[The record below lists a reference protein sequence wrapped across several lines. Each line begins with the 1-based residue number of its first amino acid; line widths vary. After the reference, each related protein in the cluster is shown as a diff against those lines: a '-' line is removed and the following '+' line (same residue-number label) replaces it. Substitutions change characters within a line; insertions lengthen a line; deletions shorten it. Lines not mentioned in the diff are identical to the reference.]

1 MFTGRNPQNQR
12 KCQVNNLLVRF
23 WSEVNCG
30 GDIVIEKLTYGLLAL
45 VILGLITLGPSIAP
59 SSANSA
65 CVCGTKKVLLV
76 LADYADYPHLSSQE
90 DISTLVFYRVARYFY
105 DVSYGKL
112 TIVGNSTD
120 WIRLPR
126 LYAQYVGPSLNA
138 RVLEIATD
146 AFQAASQ
153 SFNMSLFDYTFLV
166 LSSYPSLT
174 GDYVATGQPIVT
186 HTGAIGDFGVVEEDR
201 DFSAYLHG
209 FALMIGLWKYQVELS
224 GLGSYDVSVTGRG
237 DMSALSKVALGW
249 INSSQV
255 VTVNFPAIRDIVTL
269 APIEAPTGE
278 PLALKVDLG
287 ADSGQYWVEVREPIG
302 YDGNNLQEYG
312 AVVSYLRSS
321 NTSLD
326 LLKVLQPDLVGKAV
340 FVDPTQEVSIVVLN
354 STRGRYR
361 LLVGDAQDG
370 RDALVA
376 LYAISRAADAVQTA
390 VTQSRFQSLD
400 LAETLLLNAHALFSQ
415 GEFTQADA
423 LAISAETTADT
434 ATVPADYNQALQLVT
449 TAEGLNN
456 DTTGLTSTQSIT
468 LVIKAKTQL
477 SLAQAALQS
486 RNFTAAIS
494 AAQESISLFN
504 QAKQIDFTE
513 KITTWVSDVALII
526 PIIILAYALRYQ
538 LKSD

>member
-1 MFTGRNPQNQR
+1 M
-12 KCQVNNLLVRF
+12 
-23 WSEVNCG
+23 CG
-30 GDIVIEKLTYGLLAL
+30 GDIVIEKPTYGLLAL
-45 VILGLITLGPSIAP
+45 LFLGLITLGPLITP
-59 SSANSA
+59 SSAISA
-65 CVCGTKKVLLV
+65 CVCGTKRVLLV
-76 LADYADYPHLSSQE
+76 LADYADYPHLSSPE
-90 DISTLVFYRVARYFY
+90 DISSLVFSRVARYFY

-112 TIVGNSTD
+112 SIVGNSTD
-120 WIRLPR
+120 WIRLPKP
-126 LYAQYVGPSLNA
+126 YAQYVAPSLNA
-138 RVLEIATD
+138 RALEIATD

-153 SFNMSLFDYTFLV
+153 SFNMSSFDYTFLV

-174 GDYVATGQPIVT
+174 GDYVATGQPIAT

-201 DFSAYLHG
+201 DFSSYLHG

-255 VTVNFPAIRDIVTL
+255 VTINFPPIRDIVTL

-278 PLALKVDLG
+278 PLALKIDLG
-287 ADSGQYWVEVREPIG
+287 AAQYWVDVREPIG

-326 LLKVLQPDLVGKAV
+326 LVKVLQPDLVGKAV

-354 STRGRYR
+354 STRGMYR

-376 LYAISRAADAVQTA
+376 LYAISRATDAVQTA
-390 VTQSRFQSLD
+390 VTQNRFQSLD

-415 GEFTQADA
+415 AEFTQADA

-434 ATVPADYNQALQLVT
+434 ATVPADYNQALQLLT

-456 DTTGLTSTQSIT
+456 DTSGLRSTQSIT

-538 LKSD
+538 LKRD